1 MGVSP
6 RVSFSSWAPALELN
20 TTAGV
25 QIHSGNGVGAKFPDC
40 IDHCHNVF
48 RRCVGLNVV
57 HLGEDES
64 TAWCEIM
71 NIGVPK
77 EIKRHEYRVGMT
89 PQCVA
94 AYVQEGHDVFM
105 EAGAGLGSGYE
116 DDEYEK
122 SGALLT
128 DDVSRIY
135 KTCDM
140 IVKVKEPLPEEYGM
154 LRENQL
160 LFTYLH
166 LAANREL
173 AEQLMDRGVTS
184 IAYETI
190 ELPDGSLPCLTPMSE
205 IAGRL
210 SVQEGAKYL
219 EKAFGGRG
227 ILLGGVPGVRR
238 GRISI
243 LGGGVVGINAC
254 KIGVGI
260 GADVTVL
267 DINAKR
273 LVYLDDIFGNSIT
286 TLYATDAN
294 IESVLRESDMVIGA
308 VLVAGE
314 SAPKIIQRS
323 HLGIMKQGS
332 VIVDVAIDQGGCAET
347 SRPTSHDDPIYI
359 VDGVVHYCVTNMP
372 GAVARSST
380 IALTSVTLQYGLEIA
395 RSNLGSIDKLS
406 EPIRRGINT
415 FNGECVH
422 PGVAKSCGFPYN
434 NPPG

>member
-1 MGVSP
+1 M
-6 RVSFSSWAPALELN
+6 RL
-20 TTAGV
+20 
-25 QIHSGNGVGAKFPDC
+25 
-40 IDHCHNVF
+40 
-48 RRCVGLNVV
+48 
-57 HLGEDES
+57 
-64 TAWCEIM
+64 
-71 NIGVPK
+71 GVPK

-94 AYVQEGHDVFM
+94 AYIQEGHEVLF
-105 EAGAGLGSGYE
+105 ESVAGVGSGYE
-116 DDEYEK
+116 DHEYEK
-122 SGALLT
+122 RGAQLT
-128 DDVSRIY
+128 DDREWIFE
-135 KTCDM
+135 TCDM
-140 IVKVKEPLPEEYGM
+140 IVKVKEPLQEEYAL
-154 LRENQL
+154 LREGQI

-173 AEQLMDRGVTS
+173 AELLMNRGVTS

-190 ELPDGSLPCLTPMSE
+190 ELEDGSLPCLTPMSE

-238 GRISI
+238 GKVSI

-314 SAPKIIQRS
+314 SAPKIIKRS
-323 HLGIMKQGS
+323 HLKMMKQGA

-347 SRPTSHDDPIYI
+347 SRPTTHDDPIFI
-359 VDGVVHYCVTNMP
+359 EDGVVHYCVTNMP

-380 IALTSVTLQYGLEIA
+380 IALTSVTLQYGLQIA
-395 RSNLGSIDKLS
+395 QEGLEGVNMLS
-406 EPIRRGINT
+406 EEIRRGLNT
-415 FNGECVH
+415 YKGKCVH
-422 PGVAKSCGFPYN
+422 PGVAKSCELPYSEA
-434 NPPG
+434 PL